1 MNAMNSYD
9 PLSFPSMAMIQQ
21 DLFRA
26 PEMDIQRRIWET
38 LQGCIQKKQVTS
50 GESVAVAVGSR
61 GIYHLDRIVKETVC
75 FLLHLGLKP
84 IIVPAMG
91 SHGGGTS
98 ESQESLLKS
107 YGISQSSMGVPVVS
121 DMDVK
126 EIGTLDGKARI
137 FFSAVALSCDHIV
150 AINRIKPHTKFRA
163 EIESGICKMLVVGLG
178 KKHGA
183 VEIHNKAVHYSFGI
197 IEEAANFILNNCNIL
212 CGVGIV
218 EDGYGKPA
226 HIEAMPPD
234 ILINRE
240 KTLLQKANQYLARIP
255 FPEIDILIIDHI
267 GKDISGIGMDSNVT
281 GRHRDIT
288 GDFQIFPRVKRI
300 FVRDLSPNSDGN
312 GNGIGLADFTTKR
325 LVDALDLKKTYT
337 NSIAAISPEKAAIP
351 IYLES
356 DLLALE
362 ACMQT
367 CGAQSADSARIVRIQ
382 NTKDLEYIQ
391 ISKTFEKEATEKNTV
406 HLVTSWQPMQF
417 SADGNLFDFTSLLP

>member
-1 MNAMNSYD
+1 MTAMNSND
-9 PLSFPSMAMIQQ
+9 QLLPAMAVIQQ
-21 DLFRA
+21 DLYRA
-26 PEMDIQRRIWET
+26 PEMDIQRRTWET
-38 LQGCIQKKQVTS
+38 LQDCIRKQQVTS
-50 GESVAVAVGSR
+50 GGTVAVAVGSR
-61 GIYHLDRIVKETVC
+61 GIHHLNIIAKETIR
-75 FLLHLGLKP
+75 FLIHLGLNP

-91 SHGGGTS
+91 SHGGGTP
-98 ESQESLLKS
+98 ESQETLLKS

-126 EIGTLDGKARI
+126 EIGTLNGKARI
-137 FFSAVALSCDHIV
+137 FFSAAAHSCDHIV
-150 AINRIKPHTKFRA
+150 AINRIKSHTKFRA

-183 VEIHNKAVHYSFGI
+183 VEIHQKAIHHSFGI
-197 IEEAANFILNNCNIL
+197 IEEAACFILKNCKIL

-234 ILINRE
+234 ILLNRE
-240 KTLLQKANQYLARIP
+240 KALLKKANQYLARIP
-255 FPEIDILIIDHI
+255 FQEIDILIIDHI

-288 GDFQIFPRVKRI
+288 GDFQIFPHVKRI

-362 ACMQT
+362 ACIQT
-367 CGAQSADSARIVRIQ
+367 CGTQSKDAVRIIRIQ
-382 NTKDLEYIQ
+382 NTKDLEYMQ
-391 ISKTFEKEATEKNTV
+391 ISKALEKEAKEKSMIRF
-406 HLVTSWQPMQF
+406 VTPWQPIPF
-417 SADGNLFDFTSLLP
+417 SASGNLFDFTSLLP

>member
-1 MNAMNSYD
+1 MNAMISHD
-9 PLSFPSMAMIQQ
+9 EPSFPVMAVIRQ
-21 DLFRA
+21 DLYRA
-26 PEMDIQRRIWET
+26 PEMDIQRRVWET
-38 LQGCIQKKQVTS
+38 LQNCIPKQRVTP
-50 GESVAVAVGSR
+50 GETVAVAVGSR
-61 GIYHLDRIVKETVC
+61 GIHHLTIIVKETIR
-75 FLLHLGLKP
+75 FLLHLGLNP

-91 SHGGGTS
+91 SHGGGTP
-98 ESQESLLKS
+98 ESQESLLNS

-126 EIGTLDGKARI
+126 EIGILNEKTRI
-137 FFSAVALSCDHIV
+137 FFSAAAHSCDHIV
-150 AINRIKPHTKFRA
+150 VINRIKPHTKFRA
-163 EIESGICKMLVVGLG
+163 EIESGICKMMVVGLG

-183 VEIHNKAVHYSFGI
+183 VEIHQKAIHHSFGI
-197 IEEAANFILNNCNIL
+197 IEEAACFILKNCSIL
-212 CGVGIV
+212 CGVGVV

-226 HIEAMPPD
+226 HIEAIPPD
-234 ILINRE
+234 ILIDRE
-240 KTLLQKANQYLARIP
+240 KVLLQKANQNLARIP
-255 FPEIDILIIDHI
+255 FQEIDILIIDHI

-288 GDFQIFPRVKRI
+288 GDFQIYPHVKRI

-325 LVDALDLKKTYT
+325 LVEALDLKKTYT

-356 DLLALE
+356 DFLALK

-367 CGAQSADSARIVRIQ
+367 CGAQSTDSARIIRIQ

-391 ISKTFEKEATEKNTV
+391 ISKALEKEAKEKNMIHFITP
-406 HLVTSWQPMQF
+406 WQPIQF
-417 SADGNLFDFTSLLP
+417 SANGNLFDFQSLLP